1 MESMNQQLLRKKLK
15 QEEELRA
22 HEEQKQRQMEQFERE
37 QQQRR
42 QSKDQDTG
50 SVNFHQ
56 IIKEGDLDTLNQVNP
71 SEAPKQVSIRR
82 PMPASVKHGSP
93 NTSSSALEGQYAPQ
107 KALGREPA
115 YHFNHDLAS
124 TQQSHVRNKSYET
137 TFNASEMAGLAPSSS
152 RHQPERLPA
161 AGIQSYQGLRHK

>member
-22 HEEQKQRQMEQFERE
+22 HEEQKQKQMEQFERE

-42 QSKDQDTG
+42 RSKDQDTG

-71 SEAPKQVSIRR
+71 SEAPKQVSIRK
-82 PMPASVKHGSP
+82 PVSASV
-93 NTSSSALEGQYAPQ
+93 
-107 KALGREPA
+107 
-115 YHFNHDLAS
+115 
-124 TQQSHVRNKSYET
+124 
-137 TFNASEMAGLAPSSS
+137 
-152 RHQPERLPA
+152 
-161 AGIQSYQGLRHK
+161 